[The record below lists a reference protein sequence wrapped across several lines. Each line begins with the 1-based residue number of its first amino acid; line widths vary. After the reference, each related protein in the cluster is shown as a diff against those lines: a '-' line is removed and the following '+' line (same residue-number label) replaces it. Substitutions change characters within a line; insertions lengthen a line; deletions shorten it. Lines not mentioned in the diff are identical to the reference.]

1 MEMCTLDKLNTAKGV
16 DQLVFSGT
24 LSTATAT
31 TSFYVHGVAFCTIA
45 VDGYGDTDCADIA
58 GRISI
63 QSRTAQ
69 LVPAWFL
76 LGKPS
81 TEYKRF
87 HEDYVWLAT
96 FTKYFADFLLEIQ
109 RRVTLHVFRAE
120 FLPWLLQ
127 QYGKKMEFKS
137 WHKQCGFQRDFGTS
151 ALRQQRGLATYT
163 RNALALMTRNQSS
176 SNTRSGPKLVQS

>member
-137 WHKQCGFQRDFGTS
+137 WHKQCGFQRDFGT
-151 ALRQQRGLATYT
+151 
-163 RNALALMTRNQSS
+163 
-176 SNTRSGPKLVQS
+176 